1 MSIIVR
7 TGTIGQRES
16 GRKIIDQ
23 KHKANRDRASVK
35 IFNVRGFGQLNFS
48 VRFS

>member
-1 MSIIVR
+1 MSIIIR
-7 TGTIGQRES
+7 TGTIWQCES

-23 KHKANRDRASVK
+23 KHKANCDSASLK
-35 IFNVRGFGQLNFS
+35 IFDVRGFGQLNVS